1 MAIPKIS
8 AQDTILKAGNAAG
21 ETKSIPVP
29 KGTYLRIDVPGLHYN
44 STRWCMVSCA
54 SIDTNHLGRYWEDPH
69 TFKPSRFLE
78 DWPRDAFMPLSAG
91 RHWNA
96 LKNTHL

>member
-1 MAIPKIS
+1 MMSIYAGCSTRLSDCSLLSVFYDLMVMFIDLVEQQVMVIPKIS

-44 STRWCMVSCA
+44 STQ
-54 SIDTNHLGRYWEDPH
+54 
-69 TFKPSRFLE
+69 
-78 DWPRDAFMPLSAG
+78 
-91 RHWNA
+91 
-96 LKNTHL
+96 